1 MSIEDREWL
10 EVINM
15 YVQIV
20 CKASP
25 ESAPT
30 VRRLIE
36 LKHISKQTIIHFMAL
51 QMYPDALAQNS
62 GHMAAITDIAVR
74 LNVSERTIWS
84 VLQRQK
90 K

>member
-1 MSIEDREWL
+1 MSIEDHEWL
-10 EVINM
+10 EVIDM

-20 CKASP
+20 CKSAP

-62 GHMAAITDIAVR
+62 GHMAAVTDIAVR